1 VKAVPKEKKM
11 NLENVLF
18 FVVLVE
24 AVVQNLK
31 LIYDGANHKLN
42 VDVLISLIIS
52 VGACVAFRIDIFRM
66 SQFESLWAPLGSLLT
81 GIVISRGAGFVH
93 DIFEAT
99 FIKG

>member
-1 VKAVPKEKKM
+1 M

-66 SQFESLWAPLGSLLT
+66 SQFEALWAPLGNILT